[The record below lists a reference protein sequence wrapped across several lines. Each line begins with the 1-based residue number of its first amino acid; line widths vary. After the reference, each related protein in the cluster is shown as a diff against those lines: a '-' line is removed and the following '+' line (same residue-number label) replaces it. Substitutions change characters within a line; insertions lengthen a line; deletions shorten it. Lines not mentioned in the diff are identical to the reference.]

1 MRFHVFRQDLFY
13 YKHVLIFTLMDL
25 IFTLMDLSSSIR
37 GSLASARVKRMLASA
52 RVKRTQTAATAVACI
67 GLCQE
72 GEDFRRKGRD
82 LEWVL

>member
-13 YKHVLIFTLMDL
+13 HKHIL

-37 GSLASARVKRMLASA
+37 GSLASARVKRMLASP